1 MPLGVSQDGEGGVRG
16 GINPSQLFQGLTVL
30 FQSLGGSLETVREG
44 QGGEGGGG
52 GDLGLR
58 VRVDEMQGKTM
69 LDPVA
74 FLFSFFLFLY
84 LI

>member
-16 GINPSQLFQGLTVL
+16 GVNPSQLFQGLTIL

-44 QGGEGGGG
+44 QGGEGGGW
-52 GDLGLR
+52 GDFGLR
-58 VRVDEMQGKTM
+58 VRVDGTQGKTM
-69 LDPVA
+69 LQPVA
-74 FLFSFFLFLY
+74 FLFSSFLLLY